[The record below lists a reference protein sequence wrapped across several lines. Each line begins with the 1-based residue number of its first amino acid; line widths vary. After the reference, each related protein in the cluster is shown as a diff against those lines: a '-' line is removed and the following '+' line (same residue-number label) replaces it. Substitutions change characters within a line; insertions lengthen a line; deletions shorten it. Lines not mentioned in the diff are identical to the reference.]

1 MVRGGKLSSSK
12 PEGFSLGVKKQNQE
26 EYKMKMFK
34 KIMAVALAAVMM
46 LAMVGCSESSPAAK
60 LTKQDIVRFLND
72 AMISQGRDLTCNET
86 GEMDKK
92 AEALLATA
100 QKNYEKEKSASVM
113 ELLTSEE
120 AATAAQI
127 NTKTDSYML
136 NFSENPDYRSAV
148 PADKRGDYIIDSMA
162 RNRKFIG
169 VDRINT
175 SSTIDIGLAFG
186 KIGDTEY
193 IILLQVRGNK

>member
-1 MVRGGKLSSSK
+1 
-12 PEGFSLGVKKQNQE
+12 
-26 EYKMKMFK
+26 MKMFK
-34 KIMAVALAAVMM
+34 KIMAAALAAVIV
-46 LAMVGCSESSPAAK
+46 LAMVGCSESSPASK
-60 LTKQDIVRFLND
+60 LTKQDVVRFLND

-100 QKNYEKEKSASVM
+100 QKNYEKEKSVM
-113 ELLTSEE
+113 ELLTSAE
-120 AATAAQI
+120 AVTAAQI

-136 NFSENPDYRSAV
+136 NLSENPAYRSAV

-162 RNRKFIG
+162 RNRRFIG
-169 VDRINT
+169 VDGINT
-175 SSTIDIGLAFG
+175 SSTVDIGLAFG

>member
-1 MVRGGKLSSSK
+1 
-12 PEGFSLGVKKQNQE
+12 
-26 EYKMKMFK
+26 MKMFK
-34 KIMAVALAAVMM
+34 KIMAAALAAVMV

-60 LTKQDIVRFLND
+60 LTKQDVVRFLND

-113 ELLTSEE
+113 ELLTSAE

-136 NFSENPDYRSAV
+136 NLSENPDYRSAV

-162 RNRKFIG
+162 RNGKFIG

-193 IILLQVRGNK
+193 IILLQGNRNK